1 MLLGMEVV
9 LPRPVTAQLGGD
21 LGENDERED
30 YLRASLSRNDDGAL
44 VATPFGK
51 QDSSMFATIA
61 RSDAL
66 VIRAPFASAAKA
78 GETVDIIPLEGSL
91 FSI

>member
-1 MLLGMEVV
+1 
-9 LPRPVTAQLGGD
+9 
-21 LGENDERED
+21 
-30 YLRASLSRNDDGAL
+30 
-44 VATPFGK
+44 
-51 QDSSMFATIA
+51 MFATIA